1 MGCLGLIKASTR
13 YDPER
18 GATFPSYAK
27 PHIRGAILHF
37 LRDSVG
43 LVRLPRSIEERAMS
57 LKRSPDGSLS
67 ATDALVLHHYRNKHQ
82 WEEFNDDLV
91 DKTTEG
97 IDQVERSEAWTRVRT
112 TFRRIETIDQRAL
125 QKVVIEGLSLRQAGL
140 QLGISAMT
148 VQRRVKRGLNRLARE
163 LKEDQAGV

>member
-43 LVRLPRSIEERAMS
+43 LVRLPRGIEERAMS
-57 LKRSPDGSLS
+57 LKRCPDSSLN
-67 ATDALVLHHYRNKHQ
+67 ANDALVLHHYRRKHQ
-82 WEEFNDDLV
+82 WKEFNDDLV
-91 DKTTEG
+91 DTTTEG
-97 IDQVERSEAWTRVRT
+97 IDQIERSEAWTRVRT
-112 TFRRIETIDQRAL
+112 TFRSIEPIDQHAL
-125 QKVVIEGLSLRQAGL
+125 QMVVIEGWSLRQAAL
-140 QLGISAMT
+140 QLGF
-148 VQRRVKRGLNRLARE
+148 QR
-163 LKEDQAGV
+163 

>member
-57 LKRSPDGSLS
+57 LKHSPDGSLS
-67 ATDALVLHHYRNKHQ
+67 ATDALLLNHYRSKHL
-82 WEEFNDDLV
+82 WVEFNDDLL
-91 DKTTEG
+91 DATPKGTDL
-97 IDQVERSEAWTRVRT
+97 I
-112 TFRRIETIDQRAL
+112 
-125 QKVVIEGLSLRQAGL
+125 
-140 QLGISAMT
+140 
-148 VQRRVKRGLNRLARE
+148 
-163 LKEDQAGV
+163 